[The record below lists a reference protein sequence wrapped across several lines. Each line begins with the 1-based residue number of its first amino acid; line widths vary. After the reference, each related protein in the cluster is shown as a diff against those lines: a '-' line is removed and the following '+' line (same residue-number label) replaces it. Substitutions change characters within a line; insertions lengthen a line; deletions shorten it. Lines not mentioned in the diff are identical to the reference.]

1 MDYCQKIGE
10 HPKDKRLNLP
20 LLTDRNDRNA
30 GKGKEYTRKKK
41 KETKKKVEPKIRLET
56 PLFFSNPEK
65 NRNEKGNEVNIRHN
79 VRLKVNR
86 NYIISTFQ

>member
-10 HPKDKRLNLP
+10 DPKDKRLNLP

-30 GKGKEYTRKKK
+30 GKGKEYTRKEKK
-41 KETKKKVEPKIRLET
+41 KEEKKSNQKYDYKRY
-56 PLFFSNPEK
+56 FFSNPEK
-65 NRNEKGNEVNIRHN
+65 NRDEKGNEVNIRHN

-86 NYIISTFQ
+86 NYIILTFQ